1 MQEDQREYILELK
14 RLRQEQRLTYQDI
27 VSQCEAHG
35 EAVSLSTVK
44 RVFAKGSENSGSF
57 RIDTT
62 LNPIARVLRDSDGVL
77 ETQEGTSMGEPAETL
92 RGALKSE
99 TERLVRELTVSLSWY
114 RTALSAARRRERA
127 MVFALVVLAVALY
140 GMIDYFVFPT
150 SLLFRPGL

>member
-1 MQEDQREYILELK
+1 MQESQRELILELK
-14 RLRQEQRLTYQDI
+14 QLRQEQGLTYQDI

-44 RVFAKGSENSGSF
+44 RVFAKGSESGFF
-57 RIDTT
+57 RSDTT
-62 LNPIARVLRDSDGVL
+62 LRPIARVLRGPSGVL
-77 ETQEGTSMGEPAETL
+77 RAGEGNDTAGAAEAL

-99 TERLVRELTVSLSWY
+99 TDGFIQELTTSLAWY
-114 RTALSAARRRERA
+114 RAALGAARRRERA
-127 MVFALVVLAVALY
+127 MVFALVVLSVALY

>member
-1 MQEDQREYILELK
+1 MQESQRELILELK
-14 RLRQEQRLTYQDI
+14 QLRQEQGLTYQDI

-44 RVFAKGSENSGSF
+44 RVFAKGSESGFF
-57 RIDTT
+57 RSDTT
-62 LNPIARVLRDSDGVL
+62 LRPIARVLRGPGGVL
-77 ETQEGTSMGEPAETL
+77 GAGEGNDTAGAAEAP

-99 TERLVRELTVSLSWY
+99 TDGFIQELTTSLAWY
-114 RTALSAARRRERA
+114 RAALGAARRRERA
-127 MVFALVVLAVALY
+127 MVFALVVLSVALY

>member
-1 MQEDQREYILELK
+1 MQESQRELILELK
-14 RLRQEQRLTYQDI
+14 QLRQEQGLTYQDI

-44 RVFAKGSENSGSF
+44 RVFAKGSESGFF
-57 RIDTT
+57 RSDTT
-62 LNPIARVLRDSDGVL
+62 LRPIARVLRGPDGVL
-77 ETQEGTSMGEPAETL
+77 GAGEGNDTPGAAEAP

-99 TERLVRELTVSLSWY
+99 TEGFIQELTTSLAWY
-114 RTALSAARRRERA
+114 RAALGAARRRERA
-127 MVFALVVLAVALY
+127 MVFALVVLSVALY